1 MMQTILSM
9 FAIFISIT
17 RAAPPPIDT
26 PCGAQEITSPQVVDT
41 TTTDASHDYQ
51 PSCGAATNTY
61 SRSVWFHIPGQ
72 IKDLTVSTCKDKDG
86 NALTVPQF
94 DTQLSIFQP
103 NSCGC
108 INCEDAS
115 SFICVDGN
123 GNDE

>member
-17 RAAPPPIDT
+17 RAAPENDV
-26 PCGAQEITSPQVVDT
+26 PCNAQNITSPQVVDT
-41 TTTDASHDYQ
+41 TTTNTIYEYQ
-51 PSCGAATNTY
+51 PSCGASTNTF

-72 IKDLTVSTCKDKDG
+72 IKDLTVSTCKDKNG
-86 NALTVPQF
+86 NALAPPEF

>member
-9 FAIFISIT
+9 FAVLISIT
-17 RAAPPPIDT
+17 RAQPANDH
-26 PCGAQEITSPQVVDT
+26 PCDAQEITSPQVVSGET
-41 TTTDASHDYQ
+41 ASTRSADPDDQ
-51 PSCGAATNTY
+51 PSCGATNTY
-61 SRSVWFHIPGQ
+61 ADSVWFHIPGQ
-72 IKDLTVSTCKDKDG
+72 IKDLTVSTCRDKNG
-86 NALTVPQF
+86 NALNTGF
-94 DTQLSIFQP
+94 DTKLSIFQP

>member
-17 RAAPPPIDT
+17 RAVT
-26 PCGAQEITSPQVVDT
+26 PNDHPCFAEEITRPQVVFTSTLSANSDN
-41 TTTDASHDYQ
+41 Q

-72 IKDLTVSTCKDKDG
+72 IKDLTVSTCKDKNG
-86 NALTVPQF
+86 NALAPPEF